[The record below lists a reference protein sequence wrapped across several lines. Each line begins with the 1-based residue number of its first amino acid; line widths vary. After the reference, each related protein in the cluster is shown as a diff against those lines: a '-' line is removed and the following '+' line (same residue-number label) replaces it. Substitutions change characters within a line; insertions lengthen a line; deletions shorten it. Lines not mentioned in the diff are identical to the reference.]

1 MSLIRRSCCV
11 FLLCLDGAALHVLDG
26 VLDVILMVF
35 LIVTLKVFDL
45 IKKHLHGKNIRTRS
59 VALVSFCADAIKHRF
74 SPVAISSHDYREIL
88 RIRVG

>member
-45 IKKHLHGKNIRTRS
+45 IRNTFMEKTFEP
-59 VALVSFCADAIKHRF
+59 A
-74 SPVAISSHDYREIL
+74 P
-88 RIRVG
+88 

>member
-45 IKKHLHGKNIRTRS
+45 IRNTFMEKHSNPLRS
-59 VALVSFCADAIKHRF
+59 FGVV
-74 SPVAISSHDYREIL
+74 L
-88 RIRVG
+88 R